1 MTDISDDQVDELL
14 RKAEQR
20 LKDGPAS
27 ASAIV
32 SSTTSNAVVAGDA
45 ATTKQ
50 LVKQQN
56 SSSNSSSKKD
66 GLTVRAP
73 PQPQLGPKAKEKST
87 AGPEWFDLPKTNMT
101 PEFKREWQVLRMR
114 GILDPKHQ
122 KKNLRASAP
131 EYSQVG
137 EIIAGPTE
145 FFSARLTRKERKN
158 TLLEE
163 VTRDLDSHKF
173 TDKYAGIQKQKTS
186 GKKAFYKNVVAQRRK
201 RN

>member
-56 SSSNSSSKKD
+56 SSSYSSSKKD

-73 PQPQLGPKAKEKST
+73 PQPQLGLKAKEKST

>member
-20 LKDGPAS
+20 LKDGSAS

-32 SSTTSNAVVAGDA
+32 SSTTSSAVVAGDA

-56 SSSNSSSKKD
+56 SSSSSSSKKD

-73 PQPQLGPKAKEKST
+73 PQPQLGLKAKEKST

>member
-73 PQPQLGPKAKEKST
+73 PQPQLGLKAKGKVRKQTPSNNSIPFAT
-87 AGPEWFDLPKTNMT
+87 CMKKIYPK
-101 PEFKREWQVLRMR
+101 PL
-114 GILDPKHQ
+114 
-122 KKNLRASAP
+122 
-131 EYSQVG
+131 
-137 EIIAGPTE
+137 
-145 FFSARLTRKERKN
+145 
-158 TLLEE
+158 
-163 VTRDLDSHKF
+163 
-173 TDKYAGIQKQKTS
+173 
-186 GKKAFYKNVVAQRRK
+186 
-201 RN
+201 